1 MRVILAL
8 DLLEGKCVR
17 LERGDFRK
25 VKVYSEDPLLVIEEM
40 VKKGAKDF
48 HIVDLDGARYG
59 VPRNFEYVKKI
70 RERVDGYIQV
80 GGGIRD
86 KETVKMYTE
95 LGIDGVVVGTK
106 AYTDPDFLPSLK
118 DSKGI
123 ILSVDVLNGK
133 PMVMGWV
140 KEAEIDLLQIL
151 KLAEESSVSALLVT
165 AIERDGTMSGP
176 DLDVL
181 KEIMSMTRIPVI
193 ASGGVATLKDLESLK
208 NIGVEGVILGRAI
221 YEKKIEVEDALK
233 FGKE

>member
-59 VPRNFEYVKKI
+59 VPRNFDYVKKI